1 MVVEAIVR
9 NVPRP
14 PKYSNDL
21 ILDAVIKVVREAGP
35 AAVSVAAVAETLGA
49 PNGSIYHRF
58 SSRDELLA
66 AAWLRVATTFQQG
79 FARVLSERDPLTAS
93 LGAATYTIDRARRRP
108 AETHVL
114 CLYRPTDLTKGS
126 WPRPLTESV
135 NRLGSQ
141 LTDLLRH
148 HAQRLGGVSMTRVR
162 FALVDVPNAAVRRSV
177 AAGSPLDHEVEHL
190 VRETVSALLG
200 PEAAT
205 NPTNRMTA

>member
-14 PKYSNDL
+14 PKYTTEQ
-21 ILDAVIKVVREAGP
+21 ILDAVVRVVREAGP
-35 AAVSVAAVAETLGA
+35 AAVSVAAIAEVMGA

-66 AAWLRVATTFQQG
+66 AAWLRVAGTFQQG
-79 FARVLSERDPLTAS
+79 FAKQLSEPDPLTAS

-114 CLYRPTDLTKGS
+114 CLYRPNDLTKGS
-126 WPRPLTESV
+126 WPRPLMESA

-148 HAQRLGGVSMTRVR
+148 HAQRLGGVSTTRVR
-162 FALVDVPNAAVRRSV
+162 FALVDVPHAAVRRAV
-177 AAGSPLDHEVEHL
+177 ASGAALDHEVEQL
-190 VRETVSALLG
+190 VRETVRALLG
-200 PEAAT
+200 PEAQT